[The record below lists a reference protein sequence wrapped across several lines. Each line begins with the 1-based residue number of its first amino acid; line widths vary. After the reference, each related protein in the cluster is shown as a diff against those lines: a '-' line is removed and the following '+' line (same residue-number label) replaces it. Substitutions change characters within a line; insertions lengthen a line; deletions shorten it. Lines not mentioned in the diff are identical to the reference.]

1 MKKFL
6 FGILA
11 LSVALFAAEKVYL
24 APVGLTGMHEDYAV
38 ASSKLMKAYIEDDGR
53 YILVVGTAEDSVTA
67 DNQEA
72 VRKKASEKGC
82 AKYIIAEF
90 TRLGENVIMS
100 FKLYSIEKEAPIWD
114 DRLKARNPDDFDPII
129 QRVARNIGTK
139 HKAVDDSDIYSVTE
153 QETKTPKRKGV
164 NSYIGMSVGG
174 LMATQPEVEVYA
186 GLDFWLL
193 YDAQVILFG
202 IDWDMYGL
210 GDDTPLDYMDFAISA
225 YYPFGTKA
233 ITPFIGGGLA
243 YSHAEFNSEIS
254 REDLG
259 YDKSTTDYYDY
270 YGYYYYDNDRY
281 IDESSGLTGF
291 IGGGVMFNRSS
302 RVMFITQVK
311 YMLNF
316 YKNDIYEAKK
326 KDDGTVDIVKKD
338 KAVQGLVFNVG
349 IGYGF

>member
-1 MKKFL
+1 MKK
-6 FGILA
+6 ILLTVLVLA
-11 LSVALFAAEKVYL
+11 VALFAAEKVYL

-53 YILVVGTAEDSVTA
+53 YILVVGTAEDGVKA
-67 DNQEA
+67 DNQAA
-72 VRKKASEKGC
+72 VSQKAAEKGC
-82 AKYIIAEF
+82 SKYIIAEF

-100 FKLYSIEKEAPIWD
+100 FKLYNVGSEAPIWD

-164 NSYIGMSVGG
+164 NAYIGMSVGG
-174 LMATQPEVEVYA
+174 LMAVQPEVEVFA

-225 YYPFGTKA
+225 YYPFGTRA
-233 ITPFIGGGLA
+233 ITPFVGGGLA
-243 YSHAEFNSEIS
+243 FSQTEYESKVPRA
-254 REDLG
+254 
-259 YDKSTTDYYDY
+259 
-270 YGYYYYDNDRY
+270 DRY
-281 IDESSGLTGF
+281 TDSDVYSYSYSSDDYEYNDKSSGLTGF
-291 IGGGVMFNRSS
+291 VGGGVMFNRSS
-302 RVMFITQVK
+302 RVTFVAQVK

-316 YKNDIYEAKK
+316 YKNDIYKSK
-326 KDDGTVDIVKKD
+326 KDEKNNTIISVKD
-338 KAVQGLVFNVG
+338 HAIQGMIFNVG

>member
-1 MKKFL
+1 MKKIL
-6 FGILA
+6 FAIIA

-24 APVGLTGMHEDYAV
+24 APVGLTGMHDDYAV

-53 YILVVGTAEDSVTA
+53 FILVVGTAQDSVTA
-67 DNQEA
+67 DNQKA
-72 VRKKASEKGC
+72 VEKKASEKGC
-82 AKYIIAEF
+82 TKYIIAEF

-100 FKLYSIEKEAPIWD
+100 FKLYNVGSEAPIWD

-139 HKAVDDSDIYSVTE
+139 NKAVDDSDIYSVTE

-164 NSYIGMSVGG
+164 NAYIGMSVGG
-174 LMATQPEVEVYA
+174 LMAVQPELEVFA

-243 YSHAEFNSEIS
+243 FSQTEYESKITIADRGYNSSYSWSYS
-254 REDLG
+254 
-259 YDKSTTDYYDY
+259 S
-270 YGYYYYDNDRY
+270 DNY
-281 IDESSGLTGF
+281 EYNDESSGLTGF
-291 IGGGVMFNRSS
+291 VGGGVMFNRSS
-302 RVMFITQVK
+302 RVMFVAQAK

-316 YKNDIYEAKK
+316 YKNDIYKSKK
-326 KDDGTVDIVKKD
+326 KDDGSTEISVKD
-338 KAVQGLVFNVG
+338 HAIQGLIFNVG

>member
-6 FGILA
+6 LSVLVLA
-11 LSVALFAAEKVYL
+11 VALFAAEKVYL
-24 APVGLTGMHEDYAV
+24 APVGLTGMHGDYAV

-53 YILVVGTAEDSVTA
+53 YILVVGSAEDGVTA
-67 DNQEA
+67 DNQAA
-72 VRKKASEKGC
+72 VRQKATEKGC
-82 AKYIIAEF
+82 SKYIIAEF

-100 FKLYSIEKEAPIWD
+100 FKLYSVDKDAPIWD

-139 HKAVDDSDIYSVTE
+139 HKAVDDTDIYSVTE

-174 LMATQPEVEVYA
+174 LMAFQPEFDVYA
-186 GLDFWLL
+186 GLDFYLM

-202 IDWDMYGL
+202 IDWDIYGL
-210 GDDTPLDYMDFAISA
+210 GDDSKLGYMDIAISA

-233 ITPFIGGGLA
+233 ITPFLGGGLA
-243 YSHAEFNSEIS
+243 YSHTEYQSDIPLEY
-254 REDLG
+254 R
-259 YDKSTTDYYDY
+259 STNYNYSF
-270 YGYYYYDNDRY
+270 YDNDEEFE
-281 IDESSGLTGF
+281 DGSSGLTGF

-302 RVMFITQVK
+302 RVMFIAQAK
-311 YMLNF
+311 YMINF
-316 YKNDIYEAKK
+316 YKNDVFDYEKM
-326 KDDGTVDIVKKD
+326 DDGRVQITSKD
-338 KAVQGLVFNVG
+338 HAVQGFVFNVG

>member
-1 MKKFL
+1 MRKIL
-6 FGILA
+6 LSVLA
-11 LSVALFAAEKVYL
+11 LAVALFAAEKVYL

-53 YILVVGTAEDSVTA
+53 YILVVGTAEDGVKA
-67 DNQEA
+67 DNQAA
-72 VRKKASEKGC
+72 VSQKAAEKGC
-82 AKYIIAEF
+82 SKYIIAEF

-100 FKLYSIEKEAPIWD
+100 FKLYNVGSEAPIWD

-164 NSYIGMSVGG
+164 NAYIGMSVGG
-174 LMATQPEVEVYA
+174 LMAVQPEVEVFA

-210 GDDTPLDYMDFAISA
+210 GDDAPVDYMDFAISA

-233 ITPFIGGGLA
+233 ITPFVGGGLA
-243 YSHAEFNSEIS
+243 FSNTEYSSDIPKEYRSGYNS
-254 REDLG
+254 
-259 YDKSTTDYYDY
+259 
-270 YGYYYYDNDRY
+270 YYYDDDEY
-281 IDESSGLTGF
+281 DDESSGLTGF

-302 RVMFITQVK
+302 RVMFIAQVK

-316 YKNDIYEAKK
+316 YRNDIYETKK
-326 KDDGTVDIVKKD
+326 KDDGYVDVISKHH
-338 KAVQGLVFNVG
+338 AIQGLVFNVG

>member
-1 MKKFL
+1 MKKIL
-6 FGILA
+6 LGILA

-53 YILVVGTAEDSVTA
+53 YILVVGTAEDSVTT

-100 FKLYSIEKEAPIWD
+100 FKLYSIDQEAPIWD

-129 QRVARNIGTK
+129 QRVARNIGTR

-164 NSYIGMSVGG
+164 NSYIGLSVGG
-174 LMATQPEVEVYA
+174 LMATQPETEVFA
-186 GLDFWLL
+186 GIDIWLL

-243 YSHAEFNSEIS
+243 YSKSE
-254 REDLG
+254 
-259 YDKSTTDYYDY
+259 YDSDIERDNRNTDYYDY
-270 YGYYYYDNDRY
+270 YSYSYSYAEDYRDK
-281 IDESSGLTGF
+281 STGLTGF

-302 RVMFITQVK
+302 RVMFIAQVK

-316 YKNDIYEAKK
+316 YKNDIFESKK
-326 KDDGTVDIVKKD
+326 KDDGSVDVVKKD
-338 KAVQGLVFNVG
+338 KAIQGLIFNVG

>member
-1 MKKFL
+1 MKK
-6 FGILA
+6 IL
-11 LSVALFAAEKVYL
+11 LSVLVLAVALFAAEKVYL
-24 APVGLTGMHEDYAV
+24 APVGLTGMHDDYAV

-53 YILVVGTAEDSVTA
+53 FILVVGTAEDSVTA
-67 DNQEA
+67 DNQDA
-72 VRKKASEKGC
+72 VQKKAAEKGC
-82 AKYIIAEF
+82 SKYIIAEF

-100 FKLYSIEKEAPIWD
+100 FKLYKVGSEAPIWD

-139 HKAVDDSDIYSVTE
+139 RKAVDDSDIYSVTE

-164 NSYIGMSVGG
+164 NAYIGMSVGG
-174 LMATQPEVEVYA
+174 LMAVQPDVEVFA

-210 GDDTPLDYMDFAISA
+210 GDDAPLDYMDFAISA

-233 ITPFIGGGLA
+233 ITPFVGGGLA
-243 YSHAEFNSEIS
+243 FSQTEYQSDMPSEYRRNSYS
-254 REDLG
+254 
-259 YDKSTTDYYDY
+259 
-270 YGYYYYDNDRY
+270 YYYDDNDY
-281 IDESSGLTGF
+281 SSEKSGLTGF

-302 RVMFITQVK
+302 RVMFIAQAK

-316 YKNDIYEAKK
+316 YKNDIYSSKKNENGDTIISAK
-326 KDDGTVDIVKKD
+326 DHAI
-338 KAVQGLVFNVG
+338 QGLIFNVG

>member
-1 MKKFL
+1 MKKIL
-6 FGILA
+6 FSVLILA
-11 LSVALFAAEKVYL
+11 VALFAAEKVYL
-24 APVGLTGMHEDYAV
+24 APVGLTGMHDDYAV

-53 YILVVGTAEDSVTA
+53 FILVVGTTEDGVKA

-72 VRKKASEKGC
+72 VRAKAVEKGC
-82 AKYIIAEF
+82 SKYIIAEF

-100 FKLYSIEKEAPIWD
+100 FKLYKVGSEAPIWD

-139 HKAVDDSDIYSVTE
+139 RKAVDDSDIYSVTE

-164 NSYIGMSVGG
+164 NAYIGMSVGG
-174 LMATQPEVEVYA
+174 LMAVQPDVEVFA

-233 ITPFIGGGLA
+233 ITPFVGGGLA
-243 YSHAEFNSEIS
+243 YSHTEYQSETPKIS
-254 REDLG
+254 SNNGG
-259 YDKSTTDYYDY
+259 YYTRSYYD
-270 YGYYYYDNDRY
+270 DDVFSS
-281 IDESSGLTGF
+281 EKSGLTGF
-291 IGGGVMFNRSS
+291 IGGGVMLNRSS
-302 RVMFITQVK
+302 RVMFIAQAK

-316 YKNDIYEAKK
+316 YRNDIFNSKKLDNGNVEISK
-326 KDDGTVDIVKKD
+326 KDHAI
-338 KAVQGLVFNVG
+338 QGLIFNVG
-349 IGYGF
+349 YGF

>member
-1 MKKFL
+1 MKKIL
-6 FGILA
+6 FTIVA

-24 APVGLTGMHEDYAV
+24 APVGLTGMHDDYAV

-53 YILVVGTAEDSVTA
+53 FILVVGTAEDSVSA

-72 VRKKASEKGC
+72 VQKKAAEKGC
-82 AKYIIAEF
+82 SKYIIAEF

-100 FKLYSIEKEAPIWD
+100 FKLYKVGSEAPIWD

-139 HKAVDDSDIYSVTE
+139 RKAVDDSDIYSVTE

-164 NSYIGMSVGG
+164 NAYIGMSVGG
-174 LMATQPEVEVYA
+174 LMAVQPETEVFA

-210 GDDTPLDYMDFAISA
+210 GEDTPLDYMDFAISA

-233 ITPFIGGGLA
+233 ITPFVGGGLA
-243 YSHAEFNSEIS
+243 FSQTEYESKIKRADRGTNSAYSWSYS
-254 REDLG
+254 SD
-259 YDKSTTDYYDY
+259 DYEY
-270 YGYYYYDNDRY
+270 N
-281 IDESSGLTGF
+281 DESSGLTGF

-302 RVMFITQVK
+302 RVMFVAQAK

-316 YKNDIYEAKK
+316 YKNDNYTSKKNENGDTIISAK
-326 KDDGTVDIVKKD
+326 DHAI
-338 KAVQGLVFNVG
+338 QGLIFNVG

>member
-6 FGILA
+6 LSVLVLA
-11 LSVALFAAEKVYL
+11 VALFAAEKVYL
-24 APVGLTGMHEDYAV
+24 APVGLTGMHGDYAV

-53 YILVVGTAEDSVTA
+53 YILVVGSAEDGVTA
-67 DNQEA
+67 DNQAA
-72 VRKKASEKGC
+72 VRQKATEKGC
-82 AKYIIAEF
+82 SKYIIAEF

-100 FKLYSIEKEAPIWD
+100 FKLYSVDKDAPIWD

-139 HKAVDDSDIYSVTE
+139 HKAVDDTDIYSVTE

-174 LMATQPEVEVYA
+174 LMAVQPEVDVFA
-186 GLDFWLL
+186 GLDFFLM

-210 GDDTPLDYMDFAISA
+210 GDDTRLDYMDLAISA

-233 ITPFIGGGLA
+233 ITPFLGGGLA
-243 YSHAEFNSEIS
+243 FSKTEYESKVRLADRNS
-254 REDLG
+254 DA
-259 YDKSTTDYYDY
+259 YDY
-270 YGYYYYDNDRY
+270 KYNYSTDDYDY
-281 IDESSGLTGF
+281 SDESSGLTGF

-302 RVMFITQVK
+302 RVMFIAQVK

-316 YKNDIYEAKK
+316 YKNDIYNANKR
-326 KDDGTVDIVKKD
+326 DDGVTEITAKD
-338 KAVQGLVFNVG
+338 HAVQGLVFNVG
-349 IGYGF
+349 IAYGF

>member
-1 MKKFL
+1 MKKIL
-6 FGILA
+6 LSVLA
-11 LSVALFAAEKVYL
+11 LAVTLFAAEKVYL
-24 APVGLTGMHEDYAV
+24 APVGLTGMHDDYAV

-53 YILVVGTAEDSVTA
+53 FILVVGTTEDSVKA

-72 VRKKASEKGC
+72 VQKKAVEKGC
-82 AKYIIAEF
+82 SKYIIAEF

-100 FKLYSIEKEAPIWD
+100 FKLYKVGSEAPIWD

-164 NSYIGMSVGG
+164 NAYIGMSVGG
-174 LMATQPEVEVYA
+174 LMAVQPDVEVFA

-233 ITPFIGGGLA
+233 ITPFVGGGLA
-243 YSHAEFNSEIS
+243 YSHTEYQSETPKIS
-254 REDLG
+254 SNHGG
-259 YDKSTTDYYDY
+259 YSYSSSYYDDDY
-270 YGYYYYDNDRY
+270 FSS
-281 IDESSGLTGF
+281 EKSGLTGF

-302 RVMFITQVK
+302 RVMFIAQAK

-316 YKNDIYEAKK
+316 YRNDIFNSKKLENGDVEISK
-326 KDDGTVDIVKKD
+326 KDHAI
-338 KAVQGLVFNVG
+338 QGLIFNVG

>member
-1 MKKFL
+1 MEVYMKNVLIF
-6 FGILA
+6 IMAAA
-11 LSVALFAAEKVYL
+11 LTLFAAEKVYL
-24 APVGLTGMHEDYAV
+24 APVGLTGMHEDYAL

-53 YILVVGTAEDSVTA
+53 FILVVGTAEDGVKA
-67 DNQEA
+67 DNQVA
-72 VRKKASEKGC
+72 VSQKAAEKGC
-82 AKYIIAEF
+82 SKYIIAEF

-100 FKLYSIEKEAPIWD
+100 FKLYNVGSEAPIWD

-164 NSYIGMSVGG
+164 NAYIGMAVGG
-174 LMATQPEVEVYA
+174 LMATQPDVEVYA
-186 GLDFWLL
+186 GLDFFLL

-210 GDDTPLDYMDFAISA
+210 GDDAPVDYMDFAISA

-233 ITPFIGGGLA
+233 ITPFVGGGLA
-243 YSHAEFNSEIS
+243 FSKTEYSSDIPKEYRSGYNS
-254 REDLG
+254 
-259 YDKSTTDYYDY
+259 
-270 YGYYYYDNDRY
+270 YYYDDDEY
-281 IDESSGLTGF
+281 DDESSGLTGF

-302 RVMFITQVK
+302 RVMFIAQVK

-316 YKNDIYEAKK
+316 YRNDIFETKK
-326 KDDGTVDIVKKD
+326 KDDGYVDVVSKHHAI
-338 KAVQGLVFNVG
+338 QGLVFNVG